1 MILGQW
7 AAPRTI
13 EGVTAMGFT
22 WLLVGMAA
30 GVGNYFYYKG
40 LPGSLA
46 WQSAVMSDTTVLAGF
61 LVIYSSYLI

>member
-1 MILGQW
+1 
-7 AAPRTI
+7 
-13 EGVTAMGFT
+13 MGFT